1 MDNNDQRHLSEQLL
15 LLHELQ
21 HPDLDI
27 PYRGAPT
34 LRNIQSP
41 DTSRELRL
49 LDTITIAL
57 TTGNPGDV
65 FAAAFDK
72 REQMQLV
79 LAKNGPPTPEDV
91 AAAKELISLIGN
103 PAVTHALDIFPF
115 LMDRCGANINKRIH
129 NLHTSILDGQ
139 DNYFTSAL
147 EAYHP
152 GTNITAEFPT
162 AGALLEE
169 YGDAVPPFATVWGD
183 FVEKIID
190 KTAQGLNAGD
200 VSALADKYTTIV
212 LIADA
217 LAHSRFLKTLV
228 GDLNLTKKDRKER
241 AEKLKRRLD
250 KVCEYIR
257 DVTHLIRKAK
267 RLFPIPHR
275 WVTDTFTGMG
285 QCVLNLCDNVDDAL
299 LRGLKLPLF
308 TPAITYKLNNQFPS
322 ISSNWQTQQMVRP
335 CIHAELRIIL
345 HLGPPSAI
353 ECPVQPIGVSK
364 RCCFCCTL
372 WIEAHNHIFQTRWL
386 TSKSHDKPYVNW
398 ALPGAACSYDG
409 MRSVDKSVLKG
420 VSMRLT
426 DTLDWLF
433 LQKRPSDEFY
443 SAGSDN
449 TCDGEQELDWRKRM
463 RKQATWVAIKNRKT

>member
-1 MDNNDQRHLSEQLL
+1 
-15 LLHELQ
+15 
-21 HPDLDI
+21 
-27 PYRGAPT
+27 
-34 LRNIQSP
+34 
-41 DTSRELRL
+41 
-49 LDTITIAL
+49 
-57 TTGNPGDV
+57 
-65 FAAAFDK
+65 
-72 REQMQLV
+72 MQLV

-115 LMDRCGANINKRIH
+115 LMDRCGA
-129 NLHTSILDGQ
+129 
-139 DNYFTSAL
+139 
-147 EAYHP
+147 
-152 GTNITAEFPT
+152 
-162 AGALLEE
+162 
-169 YGDAVPPFATVWGD
+169 AVPPFATVWGD

-228 GDLNLTKKDRKER
+228 GDLKKKGRKES
-241 AEKLKRRLD
+241 AEKLKRHLD

-345 HLGPPSAI
+345 HPI

-398 ALPGAACSYDG
+398 ALPGAAYSYDG
-409 MRSVDKSVLKG
+409 MRSVDKFVLKG